1 MEEKKK
7 RWRPS
12 LTAYR
17 ELENQV
23 SELKEEN
30 ARLKGGKNETDRLKD
45 KISVLEK
52 SNKLLE
58 EECDNLRGKLEEAGS
73 TIDAMDKEIFALC
86 HRSLWARIFN
96 K

>member
-17 ELENQV
+17 ELENLV

-30 ARLKGGKNETDRLKD
+30 ARLISKEESDRLKD

>member
-17 ELENQV
+17 ALERQV
-23 SELKEEN
+23 TEMKEEK
-30 ARLKGGKNETDRLKD
+30 ARLND

-52 SNKLLE
+52 SNKLLDE
-58 EECDNLRGKLEEAGS
+58 ETERLRDVLMEAHE

-86 HRSLWARIFN
+86 HRSLWERILN

>member
-17 ELENQV
+17 ALERQMA
-23 SELKEEN
+23 EMKEEK
-30 ARLKGGKNETDRLKD
+30 ARLND

-52 SNKLLE
+52 SNKLLDE
-58 EECDNLRGKLEEAGS
+58 ETERLRDVLREAHE
-73 TIDAMDKEIFALC
+73 TIDAMDKEIYALC
-86 HRSLWARIFN
+86 HRNLWDRIFN

>member
-17 ELENQV
+17 ALENLV

-30 ARLKGGKNETDRLKD
+30 ARLISKEESDRLKD

>member
-17 ELENQV
+17 ELENLV

-30 ARLKGGKNETDRLKD
+30 ARLISKEESDRLKD

-86 HRSLWARIFN
+86 HRGLWARIFN

>member
-17 ELENQV
+17 ELENLV

-30 ARLKGGKNETDRLKD
+30 ARLISKDESDRLKD

>member
-17 ELENQV
+17 ELENIV
-23 SELKEEN
+23 SEL
-30 ARLKGGKNETDRLKD
+30 RLKLTRYVPKEDRDCLMD

-52 SNKLLE
+52 SNSLME
-58 EECDNLRGKLEEAGS
+58 EELNRLRGILNEAHD

-86 HRSLWARIFN
+86 HRNLWERILN

>member
-17 ELENQV
+17 ELENIV
-23 SELKEEN
+23 SEL
-30 ARLKGGKNETDRLKD
+30 RLKLTRYVPKEDCNRLMD

-52 SNKLLE
+52 SNSLME
-58 EECDNLRGKLEEAGS
+58 EELNRLRGILNEAHD

-86 HRSLWARIFN
+86 HRGLWARIFN

>member
-17 ELENQV
+17 ALENLV

-30 ARLKGGKNETDRLKD
+30 ARLISKEDSDRLKD

-73 TIDAMDKEIFALC
+73 TIDAMDKEIYALC
-86 HRSLWARIFN
+86 HRNLWQRILN